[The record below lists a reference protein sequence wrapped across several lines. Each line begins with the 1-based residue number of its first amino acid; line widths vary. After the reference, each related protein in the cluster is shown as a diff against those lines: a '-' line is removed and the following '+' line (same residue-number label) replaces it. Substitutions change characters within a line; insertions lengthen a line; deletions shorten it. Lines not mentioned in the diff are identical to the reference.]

1 MAKVQLTRQEELQ
14 LKKEAE
20 ERKNKMLKEK
30 EEKQRKNVQNEYDK
44 IISTINQ
51 SSKKLND
58 TELSNLNEKLK
69 MFINKLI

>member
-20 ERKNKMLKEK
+20 ERKNKTLKEK

-69 MFINKLI
+69 TFINKLI